1 MSDLSNFLENAFA
14 NALRGGGNGTNYTAP
29 AAVYVKLHTG
39 APGEDGTAN
48 ASANTT
54 REAITFGAASNGVIT
69 SSNSPE
75 WASWSAGSETI
86 SHVSL
91 WDASTAGNCLA
102 AGALAASKAVAN
114 GDTFR
119 LPSGQVTLTIA

>member
-1 MSDLSNFLENAFA
+1 MTDLSNYTENAFA
-14 NALRGGGNGTNYTAP
+14 NALRGGGNGSNFTAP

-48 ASANTT
+48 ASAETD
-54 REAITFGAASNGVIT
+54 RVAITFGASSNGTIT

-75 WASWSAGSETI
+75 WASWDAGSETI
-86 SHVSL
+86 SHISL
-91 WDASTAGNCLA
+91 WDASSAGNCLA
-102 AGALAASKAVAN
+102 VGALTSSKAVAN